1 MAHELAFKKD
11 GRAAMAFVGQTPWHG
26 LGQSVTKGASIGV
39 WQREAGMDWEAKEA
53 SLRYD
58 LRNPD
63 PTQKG
68 WIEFDGYKGL
78 YRSDTLEPLSVV
90 SAKYQPVQP
99 REVLEFFRDL
109 IEQGGWHIHTAGV
122 LRGGRKLWA
131 MASNDQSAIVGAKGQ
146 KDEVAQNLLLATSLD
161 GSMKTTAMM
170 TSVRVVCANT
180 LSLATQANKPQIH
193 VSHRSMFEP
202 QVIKRALGVSQ
213 DSFSLF
219 MNQAQEMAETPIK
232 LDEAL
237 EVLRDIFGGPKSK
250 KAPNTAWL
258 GSLKEL
264 GTPTP
269 DEDVGKESRTISRV
283 LELFAGGAMG
293 SDLKSSKG
301 TRWGLLNAITQ
312 HVDHEMGRTDDT
324 RLDSAWFGRGAGFKA
339 EALKELTVT
348 S

>member
-11 GRAAMAFVGQTPWHG
+11 GRAAMAFVGETPWHG
-26 LGQSVTKGASIGV
+26 LGQSLTKGASIGV
-39 WQREAGMDWEAKEA
+39 WQREAGMDWVAESETPAIHLDGGA
-53 SLRYD
+53 GGL
-58 LRNPD
+58 LM
-63 PTQKG
+63 
-68 WIEFDGYKGL
+68 FDDYKAL
-78 YRSDTLEPLSVV
+78 YRSDNAAPLAIV

-99 REVLEFFRDL
+99 PDVLEFFRDMV
-109 IEQGGWHIHTAGV
+109 EQGGWHIHTAGV

-131 MASNDQSAIVGAKGQ
+131 MASNDVGAIVGAKGQ
-146 KDEVAQNLLLATSLD
+146 KDEVLQNLLLATSLD

-180 LSLATQANKPQIH
+180 LAMATSATKPQIN
-193 VSHRSMFEP
+193 VSHRSVFEP
-202 QVIKRALGVSQ
+202 QVIKRALGVAQ
-213 DSFSLF
+213 DSFQLF
-219 MNQAQEMAETPIK
+219 IVQAQEMAETPIK

-237 EVLRDIFGGPKSK
+237 EVLRGIFGGPRAK

-258 GSLKEL
+258 GSLQEL

-269 DEDVGKESRTISRV
+269 DDDEGKESRTIARV

-293 SDLKSSKG
+293 ADLKSSKG

-339 EALKELTVT
+339 DALEALVPA
-348 S
+348 